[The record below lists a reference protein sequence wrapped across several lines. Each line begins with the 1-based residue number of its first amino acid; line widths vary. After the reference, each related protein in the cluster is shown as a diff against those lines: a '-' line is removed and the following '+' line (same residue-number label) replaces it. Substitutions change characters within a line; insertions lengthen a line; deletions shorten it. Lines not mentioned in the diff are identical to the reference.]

1 MSVYRSHHA
10 ADDSRWHEIVGES
23 GEQGEGCLITT
34 VKAVGWAALAGAVIG
49 LTLLGTFVTAFRWD
63 LW

>member
-10 ADDSRWHEIVGES
+10 DNGQWHEIVGES
-23 GEQGEGCLITT
+23 GSADGEGCWMTA
-34 VKAVGWAALAGAVIG
+34 VKAIGWAALAAAVVG
-49 LTLLGTFVTAFRWD
+49 LLLRGTFVTAFRWD